1 MVYFG
6 SGGGG
11 GGALEKKVGWLPF
24 REVTSVNEISSAN
37 STHRF
42 GRFSIVEFLSKLII
56 QLNSFCVPVYSL
68 EQNMF

>member
-1 MVYFG
+1 M
-6 SGGGG
+6 
-11 GGALEKKVGWLPF
+11 
-24 REVTSVNEISSAN
+24 SVNEISSAN

-68 EQNMF
+68 EQNMFYRPVAV